1 MADNKNKNNPQK
13 GNKPGHTTV
22 PNDMPADASNTAN
35 FKGAVNKGA
44 EGTKATASQQHG
56 QGSWNAKDDDRRSGS
71 ESGSGKKSQDNRSN
85 TGSSK
90 S

>member
-13 GNKPGHTTV
+13 GNKPDNTTK
-22 PNDMPADASNTAN
+22 PNDMPANASNTAN
-35 FKGAVNKGA
+35 YKGAVNKGA

-56 QGSWNAKDDDRRSGS
+56 QGSWNAKDDDTRSGS
-71 ESGSGKKSQDNRSN
+71 ESGGGKTGQGGRNN